1 MFIDRA
7 RIHIKA
13 GDGGDGAAHF
23 RREKYVPA
31 GGPDGGDGGRGGNV
45 EAEVDPGLSTLLDY
59 RYRTRYHAQNGGDGA
74 GKCMFGTAAE
84 DLVLKVPP
92 GTVIR
97 DEATGEVLADL
108 VRPGQR
114 AILAFG
120 GRGGRG
126 NPHFATPTR
135 RAPKFAEQGE
145 PGEERWVQLELKLLA
160 DVGLIGY
167 PNAGKSTLISR
178 LSAAKPKI
186 ADYPFTTL
194 VPNLGVVKIGEGRT
208 LVLADI
214 PGLIPGASQG
224 VGLGHEF
231 LRHVERTRLL
241 VHLLDLAAAEPG
253 RDPVTDFH
261 TINQELAAYS
271 PELATRP
278 QIIAANKLDVT
289 GARERLAEVRPA
301 LEAEGFRV
309 FPISGVTGEGLG
321 DLLAAMADLVLP
333 QKLAEAEQ
341 QRELAPGQF
350 EYVGRTERRRS
361 PDGPLAAV
369 KENGVW
375 VVTGQG
381 LERIVQKADLENDA
395 AVRHLQRVF
404 RERKLDEFLLSAG
417 VRHGDP
423 VKIAGKEFQFEDP
436 AVADREK

>member
-1 MFIDRA
+1 MFGQD
-7 RIHIKA
+7 A
-13 GDGGDGAAHF
+13 GD
-23 RREKYVPA
+23 
-31 GGPDGGDGGRGGNV
+31 
-45 EAEVDPGLSTLLDY
+45 LL
-59 RYRTRYHAQNGGDGA
+59 
-74 GKCMFGTAAE
+74 
-84 DLVLKVPP
+84 LKVPP

-97 DEATGEVLADL
+97 EEATGEVLADL
-108 VRPGQR
+108 VRPGER

-126 NPHFATPTR
+126 NPHFTTPTR

-145 PGEERWVQLELKLLA
+145 PGEERWVELELKLLA

-194 VPNLGVVKIGEGRT
+194 VPNLGVVKIGEGQT

-224 VGLGHEF
+224 VGLGLEF

-241 VHLLDLAAAEPG
+241 VHLLDLAAVEPG
-253 RDPVTDFH
+253 RDPLSDFR

-271 PELATRP
+271 PELAGRP
-278 QIIAANKLDVT
+278 QIVAANKLDVT
-289 GARERLAEVRPA
+289 GARERVAELRSV
-301 LEAEGFRV
+301 LEAEGYRV
-309 FPISGVTGEGLG
+309 FAISGVTGEGL
-321 DLLAAMADLVLP
+321 DELRSAMADLVLP
-333 QKLAEAEQ
+333 QKAAEAEQ
-341 QRELAPGQF
+341 QRRLAPGQV

-361 PDGPLAAV
+361 PEGPLSAV
-369 KENGVW
+369 EQDGVW

-381 LERIVQKADLENDA
+381 LDRIVQKADLQNEA
-395 AVRHLQRVF
+395 AVKHLQRIF
-404 RERKLDEFLLSAG
+404 RERKLDEFLLAAG
-417 VRHGDP
+417 VRHGDT

-436 AVADREK
+436 AVLEREE